1 MGAKL
6 TNTLSMMKFVL
17 LTVFAAMASATN
29 LTPDNWAAETAGKT
43 AFIKF
48 QAPW

>member
-1 MGAKL
+1 MLKFALATVALLGA
-6 TNTLSMMKFVL
+6 
-17 LTVFAAMASATN
+17 AEATT
-29 LTPDNWAAETAGKT
+29 LTPDNWDSATAGKT

>member
-1 MGAKL
+1 MKIVLA
-6 TNTLSMMKFVL
+6 SMMAA
-17 LTVFAAMASATN
+17 FAGAVT